1 MTPPFCRPD
10 APKTLTIVA
19 DVTAG
24 PCFVGFIPRT
34 VVPEIQGLLSWEDPP
49 GLGRTHGEVRG
60 QVGGGCDDMGG
71 AGDDMGGTW
80 YDMGGAWEA
89 VGGARERKLSGIG
102 TTWGK

>member
-60 QVGGGCDDMGG
+60 QVGGGAVMTW
-71 AGDDMGGTW
+71 AGLVMIW
-80 YDMGGAWEA
+80 A
-89 VGGARERKLSGIG
+89 VPGMIWAVLGRRWAVL
-102 TTWGK
+102 GKEN